1 LQDFEVQQVVGIG
14 TFGKVHKAVNKKDN
28 RICALKIV
36 GKQSVLKMKQVEHI
50 ISEKEVLE
58 YLSN

>member
-1 LQDFEVQQVVGIG
+1 MVGIG